1 MKFRERKKSL
11 PAVMVIPMIDIM
23 FFLLVFFMLSTMYMT
38 NLKTVAVKLGD
49 IQGSVIS
56 QQNVAFAVSI
66 DHDNNYFV
74 GDVKVDLNI
83 LRNYAQKEIQ
93 HNPNAFV
100 VVRTDVNSSYS
111 AFNDLVGA
119 LKSVG
124 VARFGIAAESMDK

>member
-1 MKFRERKKSL
+1 MKLRQRRKGL

-38 NLKTVAVKLGD
+38 NLKTVPVKLSD
-49 IQGSVIS
+49 IQGSSIS

-66 DHDNNYFV
+66 DHDNNYFI

-83 LRNYAQKEIQ
+83 LSNYAQKELQ
-93 HNPNAFV
+93 HNPNTFV
-100 VVRTDVNSSYS
+100 VVRTDANSSYS
-111 AFNDLVGA
+111 AFSDLVNA

-124 VARFGIAAESMDK
+124 VARFGIATESGDK

>member
-1 MKFRERKKSL
+1 MRFRQRKKGL

-38 NLKTVAVKLGD
+38 NLKTVPVKLSD
-49 IQGSVIS
+49 IQGSRIS

-66 DHDNNYFV
+66 DRDNNYFI

-93 HNPNAFV
+93 YNPNAFV
-100 VVRTDVNSSYS
+100 VVRTDANSSYN
-111 AFNDLVGA
+111 AFSDLVSA

-124 VARFGIAAESMDK
+124 VARFGIATESGDK

>member
-1 MKFRERKKSL
+1 MRFRQRKKGL

-38 NLKTVAVKLGD
+38 NLKTVPVKLSD
-49 IQGSVIS
+49 IQGSSIS

-66 DHDNNYFV
+66 DHDNNYFI

-100 VVRTDVNSSYS
+100 VVRTDANSSYN
-111 AFNDLVGA
+111 AFSDLVSA

-124 VARFGIAAESMDK
+124 VARFGIATESGDK